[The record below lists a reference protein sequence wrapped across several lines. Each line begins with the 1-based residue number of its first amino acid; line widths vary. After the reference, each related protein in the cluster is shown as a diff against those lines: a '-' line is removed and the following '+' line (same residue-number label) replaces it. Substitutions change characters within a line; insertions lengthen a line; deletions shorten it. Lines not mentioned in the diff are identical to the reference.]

1 MAIWN
6 QVRIVM
12 YAIQLSAALT
22 LHGKVSNGVSHVHAA
37 LRDVLRTVQR
47 RVKRGLEPK
56 SVDGWTVHQ
65 YAAAVR
71 AITAGPP
78 HAVLASELVA
88 QFGGGSAGREVL
100 QAMVRE
106 DLVSYRSYS
115 DWARDLPV
123 EAFCA
128 SDGPDRMLEEVVTAP
143 TPAHLY
149 CMRKLTLPDPMPPMA
164 SVGP

>member
-6 QVRIVM
+6 QVRVVI
-12 YAIQLSAALT
+12 YAMQLSAART
-22 LHGKVSNGVSHVHAA
+22 LHGTVANGVLHVHAA

-47 RVKRGLEPK
+47 SVQRGLEPK
-56 SVDGWTVHQ
+56 PEDGWTVQQ

-78 HAVLASELVA
+78 YAVLASVLVA
-88 QFGGGSAGREVL
+88 QYGGGSAGREVL

-106 DLVSYRSYS
+106 DLVSYRPYS

-149 CMRKLTLPDPMPPMA
+149 CMRKLTLPDPTPPVA
-164 SVGP
+164 TVGP